1 MTNNKQNFYM
11 DAVNSIKTAILKS
24 RYLAARLA
32 NAEQLKLYFSI
43 GGYVSANTR
52 HGKWGSGAIEA
63 ISRQLQA
70 ELPGLRGFSA
80 TSIRYMRLFYES
92 WAADGN
98 EIHHLASDELLS
110 SDHHSTGDDFPV
122 LKLSGFPLPAGDEL
136 SANEIQAFLAVGF
149 THHRYILA
157 ACKEP
162 EERWYYILQC
172 ASRFWSVETLK
183 AHLQADDYH
192 RLGTLP
198 NNFALTMPD
207 EKQAARAV
215 RAFKDEYLLD
225 YINIE
230 DASDDADVD
239 ERVLETEL
247 VGEIKRF
254 IQSLGADFCFVGNQY
269 RIIVEDREFFVDL
282 LFYHRALR
290 SLVAVELKRGE
301 FTPAYLGELN
311 FYLSALDDKVRH
323 PDENRSIGLLL
334 CQKAR
339 RGIVELAVRDFN
351 KPMGVAVYRLNSE
364 IPQPYQ
370 SLIPLIDGVEKI
382 LNRGAEN
389 E

>member
-1 MTNNKQNFYM
+1 
-11 DAVNSIKTAILKS
+11 
-24 RYLAARLA
+24 
-32 NAEQLKLYFSI
+32 
-43 GGYVSANTR
+43 
-52 HGKWGSGAIEA
+52 
-63 ISRQLQA
+63 
-70 ELPGLRGFSA
+70 
-80 TSIRYMRLFYES
+80 
-92 WAADGN
+92 
-98 EIHHLASDELLS
+98 
-110 SDHHSTGDDFPV
+110 
-122 LKLSGFPLPAGDEL
+122 
-136 SANEIQAFLAVGF
+136 
-149 THHRYILA
+149 
-157 ACKEP
+157 
-162 EERWYYILQC
+162 
-172 ASRFWSVETLK
+172 
-183 AHLQADDYH
+183 
-192 RLGTLP
+192 
-198 NNFALTMPD
+198 MPD

-239 ERVLETEL
+239 ERVLETAL

-301 FTPAYLGELN
+301 FKPAYLGQLN

-382 LNRGAEN
+382 LNRGVEN

>member
-1 MTNNKQNFYM
+1 
-11 DAVNSIKTAILKS
+11 
-24 RYLAARLA
+24 
-32 NAEQLKLYFSI
+32 
-43 GGYVSANTR
+43 
-52 HGKWGSGAIEA
+52 
-63 ISRQLQA
+63 
-70 ELPGLRGFSA
+70 
-80 TSIRYMRLFYES
+80 MR
-92 WAADGN
+92 
-98 EIHHLASDELLS
+98 
-110 SDHHSTGDDFPV
+110 
-122 LKLSGFPLPAGDEL
+122 
-136 SANEIQAFLAVGF
+136 
-149 THHRYILA
+149 
-157 ACKEP
+157 
-162 EERWYYILQC
+162 
-172 ASRFWSVETLK
+172 
-183 AHLQADDYH
+183 AHLQVDDYH

-239 ERVLETEL
+239 ERVLETAL

-301 FTPAYLGELN
+301 FKPAYLGQLN

-382 LNRGAEN
+382 LNRGVEN